1 MDFGN
6 FGTVS
11 FTNQSK
17 AAPFVEYLAQG
28 KFMATK
34 CTKCG
39 EKFFPPRLDCPNC
52 LDSNITWFEIK
63 SRGKLITYTTVNYGP
78 LGFENDAPYSLGIVE
93 FEEGVKVLSRISKE
107 IDPNDIKIGMQLK
120 VVPISLGNDK
130 VSYEL
135 QL

>member
-17 AAPFVEYLAQG
+17 AVPFIEYLAQG
-28 KFMATK
+28 KFMATE
-34 CTKCG
+34 CTQCG

-52 LDSNITWFEIK
+52 LDSDITWFEIK
-63 SRGKLITYTTVNYGP
+63 SKGKLVTYTTVNYGP
-78 LGFENDAPYSLGIVE
+78 LGFEDDAPYTLGIVE

-107 IDPNDIKIGMQLK
+107 IDTNDIKIGMQLK
-120 VVPISLGNDK
+120 VVPISLGNGK
-130 VSYEL
+130 VSYEF